1 MIIEID
7 GFCEKGL
14 QREDN
19 QDCVFAAFREEGA
32 VAVVADGMG
41 GHADGGKASAIVCR
55 CVREWWDDLADFRL
69 KNEAEALACELEM
82 VLGQAN
88 QEIRLMAG
96 EGVCCGSTA
105 AALLL
110 TPKNWALLSVGDT
123 RCYRAWVRFLRGMEI
138 HPLAPDDVWEEQE
151 NVRRHLTRRE
161 IERHPDF
168 GKLVR
173 AVGTENTFSCHFA
186 HGSIHPGTAFFLCSD
201 GIYKYCEKKVLKR
214 AFRRITMGEN
224 IKEGLEMVRTAVYEN
239 GAPDNLSLIAV
250 RINKMRGK

>member
-1 MIIEID
+1 MIVEID

-55 CVREWWDDLADFRL
+55 CVREWWDDRADFRL

-123 RCYRAWVRFLRGMEI
+123 RCYRARARFLRGMEI
-138 HPLAPDDVWEEQE
+138 RPLAPDDVWEEQE

-161 IERHPDF
+161 IEKHPDF

-173 AVGTENTFSCHFA
+173 AVGTETALSCHMIQGIIQPA
-186 HGSIHPGTAFFLCSD
+186 MGFFLCSD
-201 GIYKYCEKKVLKR
+201 GVYRYCEKKVMKR
-214 AFRRITMGEN
+214 AFERIVKEAN
-224 IKEGLEMVRTAVYEN
+224 IKEELERVRTAVYGN

-250 RINKMRGK
+250 RVR